1 MVFKILIS
9 KCTKASI
16 FNNLFNINLYTPTHK
31 LYNLLQ
37 LTPSLKI
44 QFSGRVWVYMDLQNK
59 KKKTPP
65 LITQAMIMMKYLQ
78 ITLDLYITELCLLQN
93 MSPQSPLVN

>member
-16 FNNLFNINLYTPTHK
+16 FNNSFNINLYTPTHK
-31 LYNLLQ
+31 LYNLLH
-37 LTPSLKI
+37 LTPSLKL

-65 LITQAMIMMKYLQ
+65 LITQATIMMKYLQ